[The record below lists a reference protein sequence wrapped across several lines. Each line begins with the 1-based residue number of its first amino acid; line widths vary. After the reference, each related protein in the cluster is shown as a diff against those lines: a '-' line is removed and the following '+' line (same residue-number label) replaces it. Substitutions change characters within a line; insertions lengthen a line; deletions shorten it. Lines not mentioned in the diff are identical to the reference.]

1 MKTFLLIVFA
11 AAFTLVVIRL
21 FPIVLASAGLGAAVL
36 LALLGFACLVM
47 LPVAA
52 GALGA
57 VAALVTVLV
66 LAIAALSPIWIP
78 ILAVIG
84 LVSLLRRRSKTV

>member
-52 GALGA
+52 GALGV
-57 VAALVTVLV
+57 VAALVTVLA
-66 LAIAALSPIWIP
+66 LAVAAMSPIWIP

-84 LVSLLRRRSKTV
+84 LISLIRRRSKTV